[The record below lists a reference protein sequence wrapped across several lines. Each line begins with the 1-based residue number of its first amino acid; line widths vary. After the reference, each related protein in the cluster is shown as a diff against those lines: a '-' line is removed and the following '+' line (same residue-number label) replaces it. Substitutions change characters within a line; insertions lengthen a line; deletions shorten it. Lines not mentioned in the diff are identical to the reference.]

1 MARGWIATFGVAL
14 LLLVAAPAP
23 ALGAT
28 PMTLTAALSRTGEA
42 PPVTTNARGEAT
54 VTINAARTEL
64 TYRISFRGL
73 TSPLKAA
80 AFCVS
85 WDPTVNTCAFIG
97 AEVPSGSSPLFGTRA
112 IAPDQRATW
121 LASPGPWVQLATT
134 RYPAGEIRGP
144 LLAIPSTSTIMPN
157 QGRSAEP
164 WIPVLCLAA
173 AIGGWIGWRG
183 VRSRK
188 IE

>member
-1 MARGWIATFGVAL
+1 MATFAVAL
-14 LLLVAAPAP
+14 LVFVGTPAP
-23 ALGAT
+23 VLGAS
-28 PMTLTAALSRTGEA
+28 PLTLTAVLSRTGET

-54 VTINAARTEL
+54 VTINAERTEL

-73 TSPLKAA
+73 TSELEAA

-85 WDPTVNTCAFIG
+85 WDPTVNICAFIG
-97 AEVPSGSSPLFGTRA
+97 AEVPSGSSPLVGTRS
-112 IAPDQRATW
+112 IASDQRATW
-121 LASPGPWVQLATT
+121 LGSPGPWVQLATT

-144 LLAIPSTSTIMPN
+144 LLAIPPTSTITPN

-188 IE
+188 TE